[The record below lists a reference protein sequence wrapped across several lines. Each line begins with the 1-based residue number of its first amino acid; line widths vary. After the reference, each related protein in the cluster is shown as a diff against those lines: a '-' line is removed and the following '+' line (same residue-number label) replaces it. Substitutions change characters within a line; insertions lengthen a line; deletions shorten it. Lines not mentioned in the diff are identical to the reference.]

1 LLNWVRKKLKYQNNI
16 GVLGQLVIP
25 IPVAGAVIGGVL
37 GEFKYDALGIR

>member
-1 LLNWVRKKLKYQNNI
+1 MNKKDANCHYFI

-37 GEFKYDALGIR
+37 GKFN